1 MQDIS
6 GFSRTRVKIK
16 NSVPMPI
23 VTVMLTFKAAC
34 LCLCNIVFAFFVF
47 RLLDVID
54 AYERQIQTL
63 QKELQFYK

>member
-1 MQDIS
+1 
-6 GFSRTRVKIK
+6 
-16 NSVPMPI
+16 MPI
-23 VTVMLTFKAAC
+23 VTVVLTFKAAC